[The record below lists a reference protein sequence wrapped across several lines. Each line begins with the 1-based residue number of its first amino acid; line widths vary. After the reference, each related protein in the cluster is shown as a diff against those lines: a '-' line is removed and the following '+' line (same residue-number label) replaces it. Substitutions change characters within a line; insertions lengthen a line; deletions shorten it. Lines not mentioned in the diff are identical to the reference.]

1 MTNTMRH
8 TYKIITILLS
18 AYISMLLAK
27 SVMSHEDASIGLA
40 GFVMVFMFVVLY
52 ATLYWMPSK
61 IFGRF
66 FRKCEAR
73 NRGNC
78 VMTDDKTLQ
87 KIQVLKQWDKEHN
100 FGLFRKY
107 IDGDVVD
114 MKDDRE
120 VLNETWFS
128 HATHYNIESVPS
140 EIEVLQKLERF
151 WLQDVGLKSLPDSIC
166 KIQSIEEFSVSRNT
180 LQEIPSC
187 IGSIKE
193 MKYFDIHN
201 NNISSLPKSIGML
214 QELLMLRAESNNLSN
229 IPESIGKLKKLDRL
243 FLANNPIDRLPDSL
257 QECTALE
264 TLDISGTN
272 IVKPPK
278 WLEEMPSLKK
288 VIGFPKLTLYFQKH
302 LQNNEYGQM
311 QIRFRELFDQ
321 DLTEEEIAH
330 KKGGII
336 GDECFSW

>member
-1 MTNTMRH
+1 MIM
-8 TYKIITILLS
+8 
-18 AYISMLLAK
+18 
-27 SVMSHEDASIGLA
+27 DAI
-40 GFVMVFMFVVLY
+40 
-52 ATLYWMPSK
+52 
-61 IFGRF
+61 
-66 FRKCEAR
+66 
-73 NRGNC
+73 
-78 VMTDDKTLQ
+78 LQ
-87 KIQVLKQWDKEHN
+87 KIQVLKLWDKEHN
-100 FGLFRKY
+100 FGLFRRF

-120 VLNETWFS
+120 VLNATCFS
-128 HATHYNIESVPS
+128 HTSHYTIESVPF
-140 EIEVLQKLERF
+140 EIEVLQNLKRF
-151 WLQDVGLKSLPDSIC
+151 WLQDVGLKSLPDSLC
-166 KIQSIEEFSVSRNT
+166 KIRSIEEFSVSRNA

-201 NNISSLPKSIGML
+201 NDICSLPESIGAL
-214 QELLMLRAESNNLSN
+214 QKLLMLRAENNNLSD
-229 IPESIGKLKKLDRL
+229 IPESIGELKKIDRL

-272 IVKPPK
+272 IVNPPK
-278 WLEEMPSLKK
+278 WLEEMPNLKK

-302 LQNNEYGQM
+302 LQDNEYGQM

-336 GDECFSW
+336 GDECLPLGNYVWGENNAYIEYYVHWLPHYRGDSHGKIYKDGNLEDLPTLPQMGEVTQWEVELEEELKQKGLYSPLNTAD